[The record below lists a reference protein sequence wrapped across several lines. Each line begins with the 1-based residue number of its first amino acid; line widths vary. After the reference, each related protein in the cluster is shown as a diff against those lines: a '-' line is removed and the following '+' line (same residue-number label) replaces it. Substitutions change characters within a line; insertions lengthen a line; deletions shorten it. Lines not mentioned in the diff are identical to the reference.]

1 MKYDYE
7 EQDNKYPLLGWILL
21 LVLMMLIFLIYSN
34 IKLTNKV
41 NILDQ
46 QLASLTQTSP
56 TTGSVT
62 KDDVSTI
69 REQIRN
75 SSTTSI
81 SNSEGTLDVNLHDSD
96 ENNSQEFTKHPT
108 PPHGYFLW
116 GKNEVTYQDEYV
128 GGFNGDELYAP
139 LEIKPPYDDLLYLV
153 KFKSIWNPD
162 IEYQIFV
169 KGGRSPI
176 EVNILCGT
184 YSLSYATGSTWY
196 GKNDLFGHETRYYK
210 SDESFRF
217 YHDGRD
223 VCGQSITLYTV
234 PNGNLSVE
242 EISSDEF

>member
-7 EQDNKYPLLGWILL
+7 EQDNKYPLFGWILL
-21 LVLMMLIFLIYSN
+21 LVLMLLIFLIYSN
-34 IKLTNKV
+34 IKLTNQV
-41 NILDQ
+41 NILSQ
-46 QLASLTQTSP
+46 QLASLTQNSS
-56 TTGSVT
+56 TTGSAT

-69 REQIRN
+69 REQIGN
-75 SSTTSI
+75 PSTTPI
-81 SNSEGTLDVNLHDSD
+81 SNSTGTLDANLHNSGETDSQG
-96 ENNSQEFTKHPT
+96 STKNPT

-116 GKNEVTYQDEYV
+116 GGNEVTYHDKYV
-128 GGFNGDELYAP
+128 GGFNDDELYAP
-139 LEIKPPYDDLLYLV
+139 FEIKPPYDDSLYLV
-153 KFKSIWNPD
+153 KLKNIRNPN

-176 EVNILCGT
+176 EFNILCGT

-196 GKNDLFGHETRYYK
+196 GKNDLFGDKTRYYK

-223 VCGQSITLYTV
+223 VRGQSITLYTV